1 MGTSASYRVR
11 RPAADDRGAFGN
23 SYKGAQSASD
33 VTLVLASVSVA
44 LGQDSTE
51 LFV

>member
-1 MGTSASYRVR
+1 MIS
-11 RPAADDRGAFGN
+11 GAFGN
-23 SYKGAQSASD
+23 SYKRAQSASD